1 MDRAMVEEQLAVAE
15 RHAAEAEKH
24 VARQREVI
32 AEMEQ
37 DAADTALAKALLVEF
52 ERLGGIHIAERDRL
66 RKMLAD
72 KV

>member
-1 MDRAMVEEQLAVAE
+1 
-15 RHAAEAEKH
+15 
-24 VARQREVI
+24 
-32 AEMEQ
+32 MEQ
-37 DAADTALAKALLVEF
+37 DAADTAFAKALLVEF